1 MEVIVSKVR
10 TEKKISL
17 RQLAQISGVKRSH
30 LSDIENNRTSPTL
43 DELDA
48 LAVALNVRIVDLFV
62 EQRGLKEE

>member
-17 RQLAQISGVKRSH
+17 RQLARISGVKRSH

-48 LAVALNVRIVDLFV
+48 LAEALNVRIVDLFV
-62 EQRGLKEE
+62 EHRGLKEE

>member
-1 MEVIVSKVR
+1 MEVIVNKVR

-17 RQLAQISGVKRSH
+17 RQLSRISGVKRSH

-48 LAVALNVRIVDLFV
+48 LAEALNVRIVDLFV
-62 EQRGLKEE
+62 EHRGLKKE

>member
-17 RQLAQISGVKRSH
+17 RQLARISGVKRSH

-48 LAVALNVRIVDLFV
+48 LAEALNVRIGDLYI
-62 EQRGLKEE
+62 EHRGLKEE